1 MLNKVNREI
10 PDEFLKDGKEVYQ
23 GKFYMDGK
31 YVKKLLLKQK
41 YLKNQLIV
49 SCANQFV
56 KHVKNVVQKME

>member
-56 KHVKNVVQKME
+56 KHVKNVEQKME